1 MSTAKQLPGHFEPRG
16 SNAMNT
22 SALLKFAAIAV
33 SLAVCSA
40 CSGGSATAPAAALV
54 NVRYVGHMA
63 YVNGRPVTAE
73 RLNLNAPHG
82 YSSIVPE
89 LAQKSDSTY
98 YEYINNYY
106 GSYSSIFNYPKSV
119 KQIGSIDDVGGQ
131 SCTNVLS
138 GYGKKTFWIVAGEKQ
153 ITEYS
158 VPKKPLK
165 TLAISGM
172 MPSSCAMNSDGDL
185 ALGVL
190 TGFPNGGGDVVIFKG
205 ATGSPTYLATGML
218 DTYFDGYDPK
228 GNLFADGFRSQNGF
242 SLVELPKGA
251 SAFQQITTS
260 NTVAFPGSVQWDGKY
275 LTVADQTA
283 NKIYRYTIHGTKATL
298 KGTVSLTGASDCS
311 QTWIAGSVVYC
322 ADAGNDDGEVFNY
335 PAGGSPVATFT
346 GNFDEPLGTVAV
358 QK

>member
-1 MSTAKQLPGHFEPRG
+1 
-16 SNAMNT
+16 
-22 SALLKFAAIAV
+22 
-33 SLAVCSA
+33 
-40 CSGGSATAPAAALV
+40 
-54 NVRYVGHMA
+54 MA

-73 RLNLNAPHG
+73 RPNLNAPHQ

-89 LAQKSDSTY
+89 LAQKSKSSSKY

-106 GSYSSIFNYPKSV
+106 GSYSSIFNYPKSE
-119 KQIGSIDDVGGQ
+119 KQIGSITDVGGQ

-172 MPSSCAMNSDGDL
+172 MPSSCAMNSEGDL

-190 TGFPNGGGDVVIFKG
+190 NGFPDGAGDVVIFKR
-205 ATGSPTYLATGML
+205 ATGTPTYLATGML
-218 DTYFDGYDPK
+218 NTYFDGYDPK
-228 GNLFADGFRSQNGF
+228 GNLFADGFRSGAGF
-242 SLVELPKGA
+242 ALTELPKGA
-251 SAFQQITTS
+251 NAFQLITTS
-260 NTVAFPGSVQWDGKY
+260 NTITFAGSVQWDGKY
-275 LTVADQTA
+275 VTVLDQHVS
-283 NKIYRYTIHGTKATL
+283 KIYRYTIQGTKAKL
-298 KGTVSLTGASDCS
+298 KGTVSLTGAGDCS

-335 PAGGSPVATFT
+335 PAGGSPIATFT

>member
-1 MSTAKQLPGHFEPRG
+1 
-16 SNAMNT
+16 MNMLGFFRY
-22 SALLKFAAIAV
+22 AAVIKYAAIAV
-33 SLAVCSA
+33 GVAALSA
-40 CSGGSATAPAAALV
+40 CSGGSANAPAVASAD
-54 NVRYVGHMA
+54 VRYVGHMA

-73 RLNLNAPHG
+73 RPNLNAPHQ
-82 YSSIVPE
+82 YSSIVSE
-89 LAQKSDSTY
+89 LAQKSPSKY

-106 GSYSSIFNYPKSV
+106 GTYSSIFNYPKSD
-119 KQIGSIDDVGGQ
+119 KQIGSISDVGGQ

-172 MPSSCAMNSDGDL
+172 MPSSCAMNSEGDL

-190 TGFPNGGGDVVIFKG
+190 TGFPDGAGDVVIFKG
-205 ATGSPTYLATGML
+205 ATGTPTYLATGML
-218 DTYFDGYDPK
+218 DTYFDGYDPQ
-228 GNLFADGFRSQNGF
+228 GNLFADGFRQGGGF
-242 SLVELPKGA
+242 SLVELPKG
-251 SAFQQITTS
+251 SSQFQFITTS
-260 NTVAFPGSVQWDGKY
+260 NKVTFAGSVQWDGKY
-275 LTVADQTA
+275 LAVTDQDAD
-283 NKIYRYTIHGTKATL
+283 KIDRYTIHGTKATL
-298 KGTVSLTGASDCS
+298 KSTVSLTGASDCS

-335 PAGGSPVATFT
+335 PAGGSPIATFT
-346 GNFDEPLGTVAV
+346 GNFAEPLGTVAV

>member
-1 MSTAKQLPGHFEPRG
+1 
-16 SNAMNT
+16 MNS
-22 SALLKFAAIAV
+22 SALSKHSAIALGV
-33 SLAVCSA
+33 AVLSA
-40 CSGGSATAPAAALV
+40 CTGGSTNAPAAASPDV
-54 NVRYVGHMA
+54 TYVGHVA
-63 YVNGRPVTAE
+63 YVKGRPVTAE
-73 RLNLNAPHG
+73 RPHSNAPHNF
-82 YSSIVPE
+82 SSIVPE
-89 LAQKSDSTY
+89 LAPKSSSKY

-106 GSYSSIFNYPKSV
+106 GSYSSIFNYPKSH
-119 KQIGSIDDVGGQ
+119 KQIGSIADVGGQ

-158 VPKKPLK
+158 VPKKALK

-172 MPSSCAMNSDGDL
+172 MPSSCGMNADGDL

-190 TGFPNGGGDVVIFKG
+190 TGFPDGAGDVVIFKG
-205 ATGSPTYLATGML
+205 ATGTPTYLATGML

-228 GNLFADGFRSQNGF
+228 GNLFADGFRSGAGVA
-242 SLVELPKGA
+242 LVELPKGA
-251 SAFQQITTS
+251 SAFQLITTS
-260 NTVAFPGSVQWDGKY
+260 NTVTFAGSVQWDGKY
-275 LTVADQTA
+275 LAVTDQDAD
-283 NKIYRYTIHGTKATL
+283 KIYRYTVKGTKATL
-298 KGTVSLTGASDCS
+298 KGTVSLTGASDCA

-335 PAGGSPVATFT
+335 PAGGSAIATLT